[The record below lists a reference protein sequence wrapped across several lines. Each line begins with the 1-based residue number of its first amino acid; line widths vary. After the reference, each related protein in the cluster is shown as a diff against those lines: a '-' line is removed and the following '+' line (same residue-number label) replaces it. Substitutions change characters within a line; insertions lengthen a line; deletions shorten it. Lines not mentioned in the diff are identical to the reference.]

1 MAKRRRR
8 GGAKRTITPE
18 QQAKMQ
24 GGRRRKKVHEQ
35 RMTALREAG
44 VSKEIPMTR
53 TERMLSG
60 VKRRGM
66 SRT

>member
-1 MAKRRRR
+1 MARRRRR

-24 GGRRRKKVHEQ
+24 EGRRRKKVHAQ
-35 RMTALREAG
+35 RMTALQEAG

-60 VKRRGM
+60 VKRRGT
-66 SRT
+66 SRA